1 MNNNVAL
8 SLFSDKLKHSI
19 DEIELNE
26 RKEIYDRAQHMY
38 ICKRCKK
45 PSAKFIMNYQ
55 GEPVY
60 ARVRCGCD
68 VISGMYEVKEE
79 TEKPINKNSSF
90 EKSSTQKSQNF
101 RTALNSCKKFCENID
116 KCLEIGKGIYLHGGY
131 HSGKTYLLECMSNEL
146 MKNKKIN
153 YALFDFPEIIKT
165 AKNHFSVSKTSEFLN
180 QFDVLL
186 IDNLTLID
194 GIFFENVFISA
205 IHDRYEN
212 KKPTIFTSSSDI
224 NSLQVSD
231 TLKNLLKKSS
241 KEMCID

>member
-1 MNNNVAL
+1 MSKNIAL
-8 SLFSDKLKHSI
+8 SLFADKLKRSI
-19 DEIELNE
+19 DEIEINE

-68 VISGMYEVKEE
+68 VVANMYEYE
-79 TEKPINKNSSF
+79 TESEKPINADSKFDNLFS
-90 EKSSTQKSQNF
+90 QKSENF
-101 RTALNSCKKFCENID
+101 KAALESCQKFCKNVD
-116 KCLEIGKGIYLHGGY
+116 RCLEIGKGIYIHGGY
-131 HSGKTYLLECMSNEL
+131 HSGKTYLLECISNEL
-146 MKNKKIN
+146 IKNKKIN

-165 AKNHFSVSKTSEFLN
+165 AKNHFNISKTSEFLN

-194 GIFFENVFISA
+194 GIFFENVIISSLQ
-205 IHDRYEN
+205 DRFEN
-212 KKPTIFTSSSDI
+212 KKPTIFTSSNNID
-224 NSLQVSD
+224 SLQVSEQ
-231 TLKNLLKKSS
+231 LKNLLKKSS

>member
-1 MNNNVAL
+1 MSKNIAL
-8 SLFSDKLKHSI
+8 SLFADKLKRSI
-19 DEIELNE
+19 DEIEINE

-55 GEPVY
+55 GAPVY

-68 VISGMYEVKEE
+68 VVSSMYEYE
-79 TEKPINKNSSF
+79 TEPEKAVNSDSNF

-101 RTALNSCKKFCENID
+101 QTALNSCQKFCANID
-116 KCLEIGKGIYLHGGY
+116 KCLQIGKGIYLHGGY
-131 HSGKTYLLECMSNEL
+131 HSGKTYLLECISNEL
-146 MKNKKIN
+146 IKNQKIN

-165 AKNHFSVSKTSEFLN
+165 AKNHFSISKTSEFLN

-194 GIFFENVFISA
+194 GIFFENVIISSLQ
-205 IHDRYEN
+205 DRYDN
-212 KKPTIFTSSSDI
+212 KKPTIFTSSNDI
-224 NSLQVSD
+224 ESLQVSD